1 MFPSLLPCHSIDY
14 RGRQLLNGPFL
25 VYVFFL
31 FSPNS
36 SLFPTSRLPLL
47 RVFLRFLTSFPPSLF
62 PSPFPSSSQFPSSLL
77 LSFPSPPLS
86 SFHSCVSPWVSTPS
100 PVPVPV
106 PAPSPLP
113 SPSISCVRCSPPP
126 LFSFLLRPR
135 SHHRSR
141 HRSRPNRCSPRP
153 CFRLRSRPRLLFRP
167 RPRSCIP
174 VFWTRLLPRYDARV
188 QAPGLAS
195 GAVGCPQALPP
206 AWRYIMRAE

>member
-14 RGRQLLNGPFL
+14 RGRKLLNGPFL

-31 FSPNS
+31 FSPKS
-36 SLFPTSRLPLL
+36 ALFPTSRLPLL
-47 RVFLRFLTSFPPSLF
+47 RVFLRSLTSSPPSPF
-62 PSPFPSSSQFPSSLL
+62 PSPFPSSSQFPYSLL

-100 PVPVPV
+100 PVP
-106 PAPSPLP
+106 APSPLP
-113 SPSISCVRCSPPP
+113 FPSISCVRCSPLP

-153 CFRLRSRPRLLFRP
+153 CFRLRSRPRLLSP
-167 RPRSCIP
+167 
-174 VFWTRLLPRYDARV
+174 
-188 QAPGLAS
+188 
-195 GAVGCPQALPP
+195 PP
-206 AWRYIMRAE
+206 APFVHSCLLDPVTPSVRCACTGTGPCEWSCRVPASATPCL